1 MHATNEPAIPYFG
14 APVALI
20 NTLNEAGPPNLTP
33 MSSISWLGWRCML
46 GLASASKT
54 TENMNRTSR
63 TPDVERA
70 RRAAG

>member
-1 MHATNEPAIPYFG
+1 MP
-14 APVALI
+14 
-20 NTLNEAGPPNLTP
+20 
-33 MSSISWLGWRCML
+33 SISWLEWRCTL